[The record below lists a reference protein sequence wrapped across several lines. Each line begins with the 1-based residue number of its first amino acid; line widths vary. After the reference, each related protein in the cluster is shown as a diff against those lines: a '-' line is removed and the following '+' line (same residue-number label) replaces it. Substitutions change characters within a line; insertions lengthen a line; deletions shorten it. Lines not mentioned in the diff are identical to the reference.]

1 MIWILLFILLK
12 LMTRK
17 NDLLSAQTLRVNGDD
32 IIKQSAAYNVKICI
46 ITLDCNQTNFF
57 SDNNTLI

>member
-1 MIWILLFILLK
+1 MIWILLLILRE

-32 IIKQSAAYNVKICI
+32 IIKQSAFYNVKICL

>member
-1 MIWILLFILLK
+1 
-12 LMTRK
+12 MTSK

-32 IIKQSAAYNVKICI
+32 IIKQSAAYNVKICL